1 LTALRQAGTSA
12 AAAKPYRL
20 GSVRTNTRIL
30 PNGEGH
36 IQNLLSVYIGMDI
49 FNFFPTFSKEKLGS
63 DFKGNQGVNFKFAPN
78 MSTIYSDE

>member
-1 LTALRQAGTSA
+1 VSA
-12 AAAKPYRL
+12 YR
-20 GSVRTNTRIL
+20 GHNECWMEARFRKCHAYARTL

-63 DFKGNQGVNFKFAPN
+63 DFKGNQGVNFKFDPN
-78 MSTIYSDE
+78 MFTIYSDQ